1 MIMDNAGFAGAET
14 LSPEL
19 NIALGKLIQ
28 TIQSGGET
36 V

>member
-1 MIMDNAGFAGAET
+1 MDNTGFAGSEG

-28 TIQSGGET
+28 TIQSSGEA